1 MKSMNEDRFRL
12 ELELRAWDLRQ
23 SLRRGGQLVIE
34 RIPDNLDDMLLAAE
48 RQSATNELKRTLL
61 LRQVEVALER
71 LQAGQ
76 YGSCINCGQEIPE
89 SRLNAVPWAIYC
101 IACQE
106 LVDRVQARVQKFQ
119 KPAA

>member
-1 MKSMNEDRFRL
+1 MHDERFRL

-23 SLRRGGQLVIE
+23 SLRGGGQFVIE
-34 RIPDNLDDMLLAAE
+34 RAADDLNDTLLAAE
-48 RQSATNELKRTLL
+48 RASATNELKRTFL

-71 LQAGQ
+71 LEAGE
-76 YGSCINCGQEIPE
+76 YGNCINCGQEIPE

-106 LVDRVQARVQKFQ
+106 IVDRVQARMQVFQ
-119 KPAA
+119 EPAA

>member
-23 SLRRGGQLVIE
+23 SLRGGGQLVIE
-34 RIPDNLDDMLLAAE
+34 PVPDNLDAALLAAE
-48 RQSATNELKRTLL
+48 RESATNELKRTLL
-61 LRQVEVALER
+61 LRQIEVALER
-71 LQAGQ
+71 LQAGK

-89 SRLNAVPWAIYC
+89 NRLNAVPWAIYC

-106 LVDRVQARVQKFQ
+106 VVDRVQTRVQMFQ
-119 KPAA
+119 KSVA

>member
-23 SLRRGGQLVIE
+23 SLRGGGQLVIE
-34 RIPDNLDDMLLAAE
+34 RVPDDLDATLLAAE
-48 RQSATNELKRTLL
+48 RESATNELKRTLL

-71 LQAGQ
+71 LQAGK

-89 SRLNAVPWAIYC
+89 NRLNAVPWAIYC
-101 IACQE
+101 TACQE
-106 LVDRVQARVQKFQ
+106 VVDRVQARVQMFQ
-119 KPAA
+119 KSVA